1 MRPRRFM
8 PLLLLLLLAAPGLAA
23 SSAEPARVPA
33 PRPRLTDELRQ
44 RSSAPPAPRPG
55 PASRADGEKPIVMA
69 PVEVSAPRAAASPVD
84 EPPKTQ
90 SFTPREGG
98 TIYRHYGS
106 RVTTELKL
114 QYNPKH
120 RGWDILSFSL

>member
-1 MRPRRFM
+1 MS
-8 PLLLLLLLAAPGLAA
+8 PLLLLLLATSGLAA
-23 SSAEPARVPA
+23 TPVEPAKVPA

-44 RSSAPPAPRPG
+44 RASTP
-55 PASRADGEKPIVMA
+55 PASRPEPATSATGEKPIVMA
-69 PVEVSAPRAAASPVD
+69 PVEVSAPQAATSPVD
-84 EPPKTQ
+84 EPPKAQ
-90 SFTPREGG
+90 PFTPREGG
-98 TIYRHYGS
+98 TIYQHYGP